1 MSFFQ
6 MAFDYAAPVFLITSP
21 VTSYADQIFS
31 IHRTRS
37 SAGFSLD
44 IPLIMLISSILKIF
58 YWFGEHYSGTLLTQ
72 AIVMIVV
79 QMTMLKVALN
89 NRPSAG
95 VRNGIEH
102 TPFSGGNSDG
112 SSLRPYEFW
121 QWKAAKPY
129 WMSLGYFVGML
140 TVVHLTPIAQS
151 QFYISLLGYIG
162 LAVEATLPIPQI
174 LANHRS
180 GSCKGFRV
188 SVIAAWIL
196 GDTMKMSYF
205 FNSTETIPWAFKL
218 CGIFQ
223 CVCDFYLGFQFYF
236 FTRNTHSKT
245 PSHSHSNSLS
255 NAFSNPHSHS
265 NSLSHAFPLS
275 ASHSRSNSQ
284 TAGESMEQ
292 NGRWG
297 HHEKD
302 IRMN

>member
-1 MSFFQ
+1 MSLFQ
-6 MAFDYAAPVFLITSP
+6 IAFDYAAPFFLISSP
-21 VTSYADQIFS
+21 ITSYADQILS

-44 IPLIMLISSILKIF
+44 IPLIMLVSSILKIF
-58 YWFGEHYSGTLLTQ
+58 YWFGEHYSSTLLTQ

-79 QMTMLKVALN
+79 QVTMLKVALD

-112 SSLRPYEFW
+112 SSSRPYEFW
-121 QWKAAKPY
+121 QWRATKPY
-129 WMSLGYFVGML
+129 WMSLAYFVGIL
-140 TVVHLTPIAQS
+140 SVIHLTPPPS
-151 QFYISLLGYIG
+151 SL
-162 LAVEATLPIPQI
+162 PQI
-174 LANHRS
+174 VANHRS
-180 GSCKGFRV
+180 GSCKGFRL
-188 SVIAAWIL
+188 SVVAAWIL

-223 CVCDFYLGFQFYF
+223 CVCDFYLGFQFYY
-236 FTRNTHSKT
+236 FTRNTPSQI

-255 NAFSNPHSHS
+255 ASFSNP
-265 NSLSHAFPLS
+265 LST
-275 ASHSRSNSQ
+275 SHSRATSQ
-284 TAGESMEQ
+284 TAGESMEHS
-292 NGRWG
+292 GRWG

-302 IRMN
+302 IRMD

>member
-1 MSFFQ
+1 MSLFQ

-58 YWFGEHYSGTLLTQ
+58 YWFGEYYSGTLLTQ

-79 QMTMLKVALN
+79 QMTMLKVALD

-102 TPFSGGNSDG
+102 TPFSGGNPDG
-112 SSLRPYEFW
+112 SSSSLRPYEFW
-121 QWKAAKPY
+121 QWKATKPY

-265 NSLSHAFPLS
+265 NSLSH
-275 ASHSRSNSQ
+275 SRSNSQ

>member
-1 MSFFQ
+1 MLSLIQ
-6 MAFDYAAPVFLITSP
+6 LAFDYAAPVFLVSSP

-44 IPLIMLISSILKIF
+44 IPLIMLIASILKVF
-58 YWFGEHYSGTLLTQ
+58 FWFGEYYSGTLLTQ

-79 QMTMLKVALN
+79 QIAMLKVALD
-89 NRPSAG
+89 NRPSTG
-95 VRNGIEH
+95 GRNGIEH
-102 TPFSGGNSDG
+102 TPFSGGADG
-112 SSLRPYEFW
+112 GFSRPYEFW
-121 QWKAAKPY
+121 QWKNTKPY
-129 WMSLGYFVGML
+129 WMFLAYFVGIL
-140 TVVHLTPIAQS
+140 TVIHLTPVAQS
-151 QFYISLLGYIG
+151 QYYIGLLGYIG
-162 LAVEATLPIPQI
+162 LAVEATLPVPQI
-174 LANHRS
+174 VANHRS

-223 CVCDFYLGFQFYF
+223 CVCDFYLGFQFYL
-236 FTRNTHSKT
+236 FTRNAVSHS
-245 PSHSHSNSLS
+245 PSHSQANSASLS
-255 NAFSNPHSHS
+255 NITQSPTS
-265 NSLSHAFPLS
+265 
-275 ASHSRSNSQ
+275 
-284 TAGESMEQ
+284 GESTEQ
-292 NGRWG
+292 DSRWG